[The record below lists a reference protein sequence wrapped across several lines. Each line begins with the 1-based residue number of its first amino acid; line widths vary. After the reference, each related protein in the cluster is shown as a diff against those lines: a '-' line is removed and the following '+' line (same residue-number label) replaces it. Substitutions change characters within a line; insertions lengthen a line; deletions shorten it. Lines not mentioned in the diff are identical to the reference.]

1 MYFYVS
7 SKILYS
13 GSKLHKIVLK
23 KEFFPGQK
31 QSHEIVVTFSCTKCI
46 CGAKSTLVRKHMSV
60 SACFIPKVESGYIQN
75 LSMEY
80 VYVKIQLY
88 IGLIYKNILN
98 PFHTFLKIEISLLF
112 CFFILSYENFPYFLK
127 DRSVA
132 NSYILFYMKMSLFH
146 IHS

>member
-1 MYFYVS
+1 
-7 SKILYS
+7 
-13 GSKLHKIVLK
+13 
-23 KEFFPGQK
+23 
-31 QSHEIVVTFSCTKCI
+31 
-46 CGAKSTLVRKHMSV
+46 
-60 SACFIPKVESGYIQN
+60 
-75 LSMEY
+75 MEY

-146 IHS
+146 IHSWKVFP